1 MESFLEFFRVEL
13 PSPHWVFFFWWAGG
27 NTRFWDEE
35 FVKMGK
41 KLCLAGNDPS
51 FLLGFSST
59 RK

>member
-1 MESFLEFFRVEL
+1 MESFLEFFGVEL
-13 PSPHWVFFFWWAGG
+13 PLLIGVFFWWAGG